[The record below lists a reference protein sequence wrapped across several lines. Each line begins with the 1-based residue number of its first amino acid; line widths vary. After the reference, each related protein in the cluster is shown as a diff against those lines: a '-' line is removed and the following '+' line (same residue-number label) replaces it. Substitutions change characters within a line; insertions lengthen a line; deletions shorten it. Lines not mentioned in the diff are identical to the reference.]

1 MVVKDMEST
10 VQMRLYTLTKRQFV
24 LVFVAFIVAFFCSVI
39 IGIAGPPI
47 ISSRSYSAVHELNV
61 PQKKLLTGPYEI
73 DTGLL
78 SSFSQQIWIL
88 CNFKINGT
96 KSGNSFDVKFKLGV
110 EIRGRVKDTS
120 YHRIATSFNRTRYVK
135 CNEKECSNMVI
146 LHLGFIDYPSYA
158 VKVTFDGLNFPS
170 GIYLDDVTFSL
181 KHYSSDFTQVEIWF
195 RFVFLVM
202 AFICTCLFAYS
213 LRRFSLKHWSIEQ
226 KWMSMLLPLLLLY
239 NDPLFPMHF
248 LVNSWIPAMFDSL
261 FQASFLCALLLFWLC
276 AFHGIRQSDRRFFQ
290 FYFPKLLIV
299 GMLWVSAF
307 VLSTWQQYNEL
318 RDPTYQYKIDIG
330 HFMGLKVFFFT
341 IGGIYV
347 IYLIYLLIRAYSEL
361 RAMPYFDLR
370 IKFLTGLMLIVVTIS
385 LVITGLRFGAAVL
398 QENFVADLETHYK
411 NSAEFLTFYGLL
423 NFYLYTMAFVYS
435 PSKNALYDSYFRE
448 PSTFSMINESDEE
461 DQMIYS
467 SKKSQDNSPYCS
479 SSED

>member
-1 MVVKDMEST
+1 T

-24 LVFVAFIVAFFCSVI
+24 IVFVAFIVAFSCSVF
-39 IGIAGPPI
+39 IGIAGPQI
-47 ISSRSYSAVHELNV
+47 ITSHRHSAVRELNV
-61 PQKKLLTGPYEI
+61 PPQKLLTGPFKV

-78 SSFSQQIWIL
+78 SAFSQQMWLL
-88 CNFKINGT
+88 CHFNINGT
-96 KSGNSFDVKFKLGV
+96 KKGTSFSVNFKIGV

-120 YHRIATSFNRTRYVK
+120 YHLIATSYNRTRHVK
-135 CNEKECSNMVI
+135 CDDQKCSNLVL
-146 LHLGFIDYPSYA
+146 LHLGYIDYPSYA
-158 VKVTFDGLNFPS
+158 VQVKFNDLSFPS
-170 GIYLDDVTFSL
+170 GIFLDDVIFTL
-181 KHYSSDFTQVEIWF
+181 KHYNGDFTQVEIWF

-202 AFICTCLFAYS
+202 AFVVTCMFAHS

-226 KWMSMLLPLLLLY
+226 KYDTTLLTKVY
-239 NDPLFPMHF
+239 KKINYIFKDPLFPLNF
-248 LVNSWIPAMFDSL
+248 LVNSWVPAMFDSL
-261 FQASFLCALLLFWLC
+261 FQALFLCALLLFWLC
-276 AFHGIRQSDRRFFQ
+276 AFHGIRQSDRRFIP

-299 GMLWVSAF
+299 GLLWVSAF

-330 HFMGLKVFFFT
+330 HFMGVKVFFFT
-341 IGGIYV
+341 VGGIYLV
-347 IYLIYLLIRAYSEL
+347 YLIYLLIRAYSEL
-361 RAMPYFDLR
+361 KAMPYF
-370 IKFLTGLMLIVVTIS
+370 
-385 LVITGLRFGAAVL
+385 
-398 QENFVADLETHYK
+398 
-411 NSAEFLTFYGLL
+411 EFLTFYGLL

-467 SKKSQDNSPYCS
+467 SKKDPDRSPYSS